1 MSWDLSGGQGKKT
14 NFTKFPVGVSRIRVL
29 DEQPDVRWTH
39 WLNQYRK
46 SVNCPGRGCPID
58 EIRRQQKANGEPY
71 TYGMSRR
78 FAINIWNY
86 ETNQVEVMEQG
97 ITFME
102 DLRDVMTDIKE
113 DGGNLSD
120 FILKVRRRGTA
131 QDDTSYRI
139 DKDEAVPAN
148 ELNKEYEKTNLREYF
163 KPHTPEQILALI
175 NFTPITGAPTEFQDH
190 WNEVMGYGQD
200 NASDNDDTQT
210 GGAEE
215 IEIR

>member
-14 NFTKFPVGVSRIRVL
+14 NFTKFPVGVTRIRVL
-29 DEQPDVRWTH
+29 DDQPDVRWTH

-58 EIRRQQKANGEPY
+58 EIRRQQKANGETY
-71 TYGMSRR
+71 TYNMSRR

-86 ETNQVEVMEQG
+86 ETNQVEIMEQG

-102 DLRDVMTDIKE
+102 DLRDVMTDLTE
-113 DGGNLSD
+113 GGNQLRNAV
-120 FILKVRRRGTA
+120 LKVRRRGTA

-139 DKDEAVPAN
+139 DVDEIAPIEAN
-148 ELNKEYEKTNLREYF
+148 VANAEKTNLREYF

-175 NFTPITGAPTEFQDH
+175 SYQGNDFQGH
-190 WNEVMGYGQD
+190 WNEVMGYG
-200 NASDNDDTQT
+200 DNDSSGDNET
-210 GGAEE
+210 GAEE

>member
-14 NFTKFPVGVSRIRVL
+14 NFTKFPVGVTRIRVL
-29 DEQPDVRWTH
+29 DDQPDVRWTH

-58 EIRRQQKANGEPY
+58 EIRRQQKANGETY
-71 TYGMSRR
+71 TYNMSRR

-86 ETNQVEVMEQG
+86 ETNQVEIMEQG

-102 DLRDVMTDIKE
+102 DLRDVMTDLTE
-113 DGGNLSD
+113 GGNQLRNAV
-120 FILKVRRRGTA
+120 LKVRRRGTA

-139 DKDEAVPAN
+139 DVDEIAPIEAN
-148 ELNKEYEKTNLREYF
+148 VANAEKTNLREYF

-175 NFTPITGAPTEFQDH
+175 SYQGNDFQGH
-190 WNEVMGYGQD
+190 WNEVMGYG
-200 NASDNDDTQT
+200 DNDNSGDNET
-210 GGAEE
+210 GAEE

>member
-14 NFTKFPVGVSRIRVL
+14 NFTKFPVGVTRIRVL

-58 EIRRQQKANGEPY
+58 EIRRQQKANGETY
-71 TYGMSRR
+71 TYNMSRR

-86 ETNQVEVMEQG
+86 ETNQVEIMEQG

-102 DLRDVMTDIKE
+102 DLRDVMTDLSE
-113 DGGNLSD
+113 DGKKLRD
-120 FILKVRRRGTA
+120 VILKVRRRGTA

-139 DKDEAVPAN
+139 DVDEEVAIETNVAN
-148 ELNKEYEKTNLREYF
+148 AEKTNLREYF

-175 NFTPITGAPTEFQDH
+175 QYTGADFQGH
-190 WNEVMGYGQD
+190 WNEVMGYG
-200 NASDNDDTQT
+200 DNDASGDNET
-210 GGAEE
+210 GEE

>member
-14 NFTKFPVGVSRIRVL
+14 NFTKFPVGVTRIRVL

-58 EIRRQQKANGEPY
+58 EIRRQQKANGEAY
-71 TYGMSRR
+71 TYNMSRR

-86 ETNQVEVMEQG
+86 ETNQVEIMEQG

-102 DLRDVMTDIKE
+102 DLRDVMTDLSE
-113 DGGNLSD
+113 DGKKLRD
-120 FILKVRRRGTA
+120 VILKVRRRGTA

-139 DKDEAVPAN
+139 DVDEEVAIEAN
-148 ELNKEYEKTNLREYF
+148 VANAETTNLREYF
-163 KPHTPEQILALI
+163 KPHTPEQVLALI
-175 NFTPITGAPTEFQDH
+175 SYTGNDFQGH
-190 WNEVMGYGQD
+190 WNEVMGYGD
-200 NASDNDDTQT
+200 NNDSGDNET
-210 GGAEE
+210 GAEE